1 MHYASLFICDSLS
14 EGAELLTSTGMCRT
28 PAISL
33 KLLLLGVFAPTP
45 PTPLPCST
53 CQFETGLG
61 KPRSLLTLEYGG
73 ILNDETLE
81 LSADNLQ
88 AGLHVAACGYLIALL
103 HLLGT
108 AGRPFGL
115 ANLQIGTWQEI
126 SRERTQVQMSGASRS
141 NRIICMLITEKN
153 TIHSRFAAL
162 MSVLSLN

>member
-14 EGAELLTSTGMCRT
+14 GGVELLTSTGMCSQGSVWRT
-28 PAISL
+28 PVISL
-33 KLLLLGVFAPTP
+33 PAP
-45 PTPLPCST
+45 ST
-53 CQFETGLG
+53 CQFKTGLD

-88 AGLHVAACGYLIALL
+88 ARLHVAACSYLIALL

-108 AGRPFGL
+108 AGWPFGL
-115 ANLQIGTWQEI
+115 ANLQIGAWQEI
-126 SRERTQVQMSGASRS
+126 SRERTQVRMSRASRS
-141 NRIICMLITEKN
+141 NRIICMLITEN

-162 MSVLSLN
+162 MSILSLNVILYY